1 MEQGIS
7 KLTVFFE
14 DPFWVGVYERWE
26 GGAYSVCKLTF
37 GAEPKD
43 AQVWELILTGYR
55 KLRFSPALEGAPPP
69 APPKNPK
76 RAQRSAKRELEER
89 GVGTKA
95 QQALALQHGQG
106 KEARRRRSREQRE
119 AEQQRQFQ
127 LRQEKRRAK
136 HKGH

>member
-1 MEQGIS
+1 MEQVNC

-14 DPFWVGVYERWE
+14 EPFWVGVYERWE
-26 GGAYSVCKLTF
+26 DGAYSVCKLIF

-43 AQVWELILTGYR
+43 AQVWERILTGFR

-69 APPKNPK
+69 GPPKNPK
-76 RAQRSAKRELEER
+76 RAQRSAKRELAER

-95 QQALALQHGQG
+95 QQALALQRGEG
-106 KEARRRRSREQRE
+106 KEARRRRSREQKE